1 MDSER
6 GVSSEASLYYTNGF
20 NRNLASPARPTK
32 ALAPWWDDLTLEHG
46 GGISYETLGT
56 EPNRTFII
64 QWKDIRAE
72 FKDVNAARLNFQ
84 IQLHETTNIIE
95 FHYGPMVYGT
105 FAGPLVGASIGFKDH
120 VGGDFHFY
128 DLMAGDTGRASD
140 LMADIS
146 PLADW
151 PGPDS
156 CYVIQTSP
164 SQNIA
169 WQIQNSGSANN
180 LIGVDALSEQIAW
193 IGGLNGTVLQTDDG
207 GNTWNEVWGLSDTL
221 HIYNI
226 EGLDADNALV
236 SAWSED
242 SSTTYIFRTNDG
254 GLSWLSV
261 YEQAYGF
268 IDDITMFNQ
277 TEGVAIGDPVG
288 GFWTILKTTDG
299 GHTWLPI
306 PEARAALENEYG
318 LRNGV
323 TWVSEFTGW
332 VGTTGPRAYRIED
345 SGQSWTQ
352 VEILFLPNVR
362 ALAFTSTG
370 TGMAVAWTGELAKT
384 MDGGDNWE
392 EIQSPLNGNTSY
404 VFSQAD
410 VFWLMIDNSIFIST
424 DNGLN
429 WELESSTN
437 TILNH
442 IDLITTDH
450 GTFGLSVGE
459 NGNILHYLNY
469 DIVTEIGNE
478 ISIPHQFVLFQNYP
492 NPFNPETTIK
502 YTLPKTDKVLLK
514 IYNSLGQEVKT
525 LVNEI
530 QPSGQKSFVW
540 DGKDN
545 SGSKVSSGIYVYQL
559 KAGRESKSKKMLFLR

>member
-1 MDSER
+1 MYIIEFIKLGTNQQPVYETQKQFIRVIDPPSIIHASVSKEYCSYSEIEGNASSLGGDEGVEVIGLPFQFNYDGFLYDEMLVSTNGWAEFGTGPMDSER

-332 VGTTGPRAYRIED
+332 VGTTGPRAYRRD
-345 SGQSWTQ
+345 YR
-352 VEILFLPNVR
+352 P
-362 ALAFTSTG
+362 
-370 TGMAVAWTGELAKT
+370 
-384 MDGGDNWE
+384 
-392 EIQSPLNGNTSY
+392 
-404 VFSQAD
+404 
-410 VFWLMIDNSIFIST
+410 
-424 DNGLN
+424 
-429 WELESSTN
+429 
-437 TILNH
+437 
-442 IDLITTDH
+442 
-450 GTFGLSVGE
+450 
-459 NGNILHYLNY
+459 
-469 DIVTEIGNE
+469 
-478 ISIPHQFVLFQNYP
+478 
-492 NPFNPETTIK
+492 
-502 YTLPKTDKVLLK
+502 
-514 IYNSLGQEVKT
+514 
-525 LVNEI
+525 
-530 QPSGQKSFVW
+530 
-540 DGKDN
+540 
-545 SGSKVSSGIYVYQL
+545 
-559 KAGRESKSKKMLFLR
+559 